1 MAIEIARKAF
11 TADEYERM
19 AAAGVLAEDDRL
31 ELIDGEIREMS
42 PIGPYH
48 AAIVSRLNRVLGRQL
63 SDDLVLRVQDPI
75 RLSDYSEPQPD
86 IAVVETRPDDY
97 TSGHPTPEV
106 VRLLIE
112 VSDTTAAYDRA
123 EKLPRYAQAGI
134 PEVWIVD
141 VAAQQ
146 IEQHTQPAH
155 GQYRTK
161 QTFEHGQDIRSQ
173 AVEGLQAQVDAILG

>member
-1 MAIEIARKAF
+1 MAIEIARRAF
-11 TADEYERM
+11 TVAEYEQM
-19 AAAGVLAEDDRL
+19 VAAGVLAEDDRL
-31 ELIDGEIREMS
+31 ELIDGEIRETS

-48 AAIVSRLNRVLGRQL
+48 AAVVKRLVRLISRQL
-63 SDDLVLRVQDPI
+63 SDDLLLGVQDPI
-75 RLSDYSEPQPD
+75 QLSDYSEPQPD
-86 IAVVETRPDDY
+86 IAIVAARADDY
-97 TSGHPTPEV
+97 AQAHPTPEA

-112 VSDTTAAYDRA
+112 VSDSSAAYDRG

-146 IEQHTQPAH
+146 VEQYTQPAH

-161 QTFEHGQDIRSQ
+161 QTFEHGQALRAQ
-173 AVEGLQAQVDAILG
+173 TVEGLQVAVAAILG